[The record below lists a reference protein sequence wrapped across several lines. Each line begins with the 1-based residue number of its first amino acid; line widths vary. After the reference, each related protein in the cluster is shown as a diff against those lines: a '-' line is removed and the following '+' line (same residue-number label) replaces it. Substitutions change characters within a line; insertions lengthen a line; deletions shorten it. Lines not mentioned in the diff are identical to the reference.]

1 MMTTMKAIFCTGAAA
16 LALAATPALAQGNAT
31 APASATAAGVS
42 AGATVYDT
50 EGGVVGTI
58 DAVNGNVAVV
68 ATGTNKVGIPLTAF
82 GPGDK
87 GPRLAMTR
95 EQLDQAAQGAKAE
108 QKAAVVQGA
117 TVVDSAGVEIGH
129 VTSVDAQYAVVDM
142 GNTPVKLPLTAFAK
156 RDSGLMVGM
165 TKAQIE
171 AAAHAAAPAP
181 AAEPAE
187 AQ

>member
-1 MMTTMKAIFCTGAAA
+1 MMTTMKAIFCTGAAV

-82 GPGDK
+82 GPGEK
-87 GPRLAMTR
+87 GPRIAMTR
-95 EQLDQAAQGAKAE
+95 DQLDQAAAGAKAQ
-108 QKAAVVQGA
+108 QKAAVTQGA
-117 TVVDSAGVEIGH
+117 TVVDSAGEQIGK
-129 VTSVDAQYAVVDM
+129 VSSVDAQYAVVDM
-142 GNTPVKLPLTAFAK
+142 ASAQVKLPLTAFAVK
-156 RDSGLMVGM
+156 DSGLMVGM
-165 TKAQIE
+165 TKAQLE
-171 AAAHAAAPAP
+171 AAASAAATAP
-181 AAEPAE
+181 AK
-187 AQ
+187 